1 MPQTV
6 RVILPVYNEAA
17 IAARVAAEVVAFAR
31 GMGNDWHFVFVD
43 DGSTDGTAAILADS
57 LAAEP
62 TSRVKLLALG
72 ENYGKGQAIERGI
85 EGATEDI
92 IVFTDG
98 DLAYS
103 LDLIPE
109 FVRGLLTHE
118 IVIGSRDLAYA
129 QARREGRALPPGA
142 PALRRR
148 IVGRAFNLLS
158 RMVLGLGYPDTQAGI
173 KAFRRDVAVDLFS
186 ARQVH
191 GFGFDAEILFIAAK
205 RGYTVTQI
213 PVTVSANHNYKMSKV
228 KILKDGVQTLLEV
241 MLIFVN
247 HLLGNY
253 RTRRRRNS

>member
-129 QARREGRALPPGA
+129 QARREGRPCLRERPPCDAGSWE
-142 PALRRR
+142 
-148 IVGRAFNLLS
+148 GLLIS
-158 RMVLGLGYPDTQAGI
+158 CPEWFWAWD
-173 KAFRRDVAVDLFS
+173 
-186 ARQVH
+186 
-191 GFGFDAEILFIAAK
+191 
-205 RGYTVTQI
+205 I
-213 PVTVSANHNYKMSKV
+213 P
-228 KILKDGVQTLLEV
+228 
-241 MLIFVN
+241 
-247 HLLGNY
+247 
-253 RTRRRRNS
+253 TRRRASRLFGGMWQWTFFRRAKCMDSDSTRKSFSLPPNVAIP